1 MKSITLIL
9 VIITIS
15 LSGIAQEGNPPDF
28 GFCIGINAGAG
39 VSTPVTEV
47 YETGAQWG
55 MPWSFSV
62 GTRIKLFYEVS
73 IEATLFYKNAE
84 VYDPTEDFESTKTAR
99 NYYLLTASWYPGM
112 SRTFYVKAGIGMASY
127 TSYNKERP
135 DQGPSDWPDQ
145 GNYGDNGVGTVL
157 GVGYDLPVGKAYNNI
172 TFGLSYYFIGLP
184 TLKYDNIRIDED
196 PVLNHSLIFSVG
208 YAMKM

>member
-1 MKSITLIL
+1 MKSSFFILLFMIMVVVTL
-9 VIITIS
+9 
-15 LSGIAQEGNPPDF
+15 AQEGKPPDF

-62 GTRIKLFYEVS
+62 GTRIKLFYEVA

-84 VYDPTEDFESTKTAR
+84 VYDPTTDLESTKTAR
-99 NYYLLTASWYPGM
+99 NYFLLTGSWYPGI
-112 SRTFYVKAGIGMASY
+112 SRTWYVKTGVGMASY

-135 DQGPSDWPDQ
+135 DHGPSDWPDE
-145 GNYGDNGVGTVL
+145 GNYGNNGVGTML
-157 GVGYDLPVGKAYNNI
+157 GVGYDLHVGKAYNNI

-184 TLKYDNIRIDED
+184 TLKYDGTRIDED
-196 PVLNHSLIFSVG
+196 PVFNHSLIFSIG